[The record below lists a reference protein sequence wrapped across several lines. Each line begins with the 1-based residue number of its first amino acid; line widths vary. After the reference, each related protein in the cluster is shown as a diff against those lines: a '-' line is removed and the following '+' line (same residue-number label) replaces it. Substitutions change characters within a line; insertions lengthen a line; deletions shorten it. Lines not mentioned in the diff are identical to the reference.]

1 MDLLVEVFEGDWEVL
16 EFVIFDYEDI
26 FGEIDES
33 KEIKKNVLD
42 LE

>member
-26 FGEIDES
+26 FREIDEI
-33 KEIKKNVLD
+33 KDIKKNVFD